1 MLELLV
7 GNRDDVRFK
16 LKDGQP
22 TQLWYVNN
30 DNQIVSAV
38 ILAEKYTSEEL
49 SELIKKHEDIPVN
62 LMYTQEQDS
71 VPPAHVISAG
81 NVYNVISDVI
91 RTHVTGYNSGMP
103 ITVDVLIDR
112 EKHNTLLELYRS
124 NQ

>member
-7 GNRDDVRFK
+7 VDRNVRFT

-22 TQLWYVNN
+22 SQLWYVNN
-30 DNQIVSAV
+30 DNEIVSAV

-49 SELIKKHEDIPVN
+49 NDLIEKHEDIPVN
-62 LMYTQEQDS
+62 LLYTQEQDS

-81 NVYNVISDVI
+81 NVYNVLSDVI
-91 RTHVTGYNSGMP
+91 RTHVAGYNSGMP

-112 EKHNTLLELYRS
+112 ERHNTLLELYGS
-124 NQ
+124 NK